1 MPQWGVWWFWRECLG
16 RTLRGQQAHPVLFCS
31 SSCGS
36 AANNNSGKGEWPGD
50 GVAGEYEGPTRR
62 QACMLTASSS
72 VRGKYQDPEE
82 LQAAQSGSVC

>member
-1 MPQWGVWWFWRECLG
+1 M
-16 RTLRGQQAHPVLFCS
+16 LFCS

-36 AANNNSGKGEWPGD
+36 AANNNSGKEEWPGD

-62 QACMLTASSS
+62 QACTLTASSS